1 MKIKSFVKSAEKL
14 DRRRALG
21 PIILR
26 PYFILSL
33 SFFPRDPSVNSKE
46 NREKRER
53 KNFFS
58 VEKSKMGENLP
69 SFSIFWE
76 KYPRDNNLAA
86 VNHAFYSR
94 FKQIGLGGR
103 RGIHK
108 FVRYIAAIFAIY
120 SSPAS
125 LSPPSPATTR
135 ARLEF

>member
-26 PYFILSL
+26 SYFTLSL
-33 SFFPRDPSVNSKE
+33 SPFLAIQALTRRKTEKERISSRSK
-46 NREKRER
+46 NRKWAKIYHLFR
-53 KNFFS
+53 S
-58 VEKSKMGENLP
+58 SG
-69 SFSIFWE
+69 E
-76 KYPRDNNLAA
+76 KYPRDNTLAA

-120 SSPAS
+120 SSPVS

>member
-26 PYFILSL
+26 SYFTLSL
-33 SFFPRDPSVNSKE
+33 SPFLAIQALTRRKTEKERISSRSK
-46 NREKRER
+46 NRKWAKIHHLFR
-53 KNFFS
+53 S
-58 VEKSKMGENLP
+58 SG
-69 SFSIFWE
+69 E

-94 FKQIGLGGR
+94 FKQIGLG

-120 SSPAS
+120 SSPVS

>member
-58 VEKSKMGENLP
+58 VEKSKIHHLFRSSG
-69 SFSIFWE
+69 E

-120 SSPAS
+120 SSPVS
-125 LSPPSPATTR
+125 LSPPSPAMTR